1 MKKGSAKPASG
12 SIAQGWKKALRNE
25 IEGREFYR
33 MAAANARLDG
43 VRQMFTFLMEEE
55 ERHREA
61 ILEQIGRMKEGKR
74 PRLVRKASGKREI
87 RKFRSPLFPPDF
99 VAKGK
104 KAEGEAAAL
113 SIGMTLERRAI
124 EQFAALRKKG
134 KGDAAAEK
142 VFDDLIAWER
152 EHLEILTRQY
162 EQLREMY
169 WEEARF
175 WPF

>member
-12 SIAQGWKKALRNE
+12 SIAQGWKNALRNE

-33 MAAANARLDG
+33 MAAANARLVG

-61 ILEQIGRMKEGKR
+61 ILEQIDRMGEGKR
-74 PRLVRKASGKREI
+74 PRLVRNKSGKREI
-87 RKFRSPLFPPDF
+87 RKFKSPLFTPDF
-99 VAKGK
+99 VARGK

-124 EQFAALRKKG
+124 EHFAVLRKKV

>member
-1 MKKGSAKPASG
+1 MKKEPEKIMSG
-12 SIAQGWKKALRNE
+12 PIAEAWKKALMNE
-25 IEGREFYR
+25 VEGREFYR

-43 VRQMFTFLMEEE
+43 VRQMFTFLMDEE

-61 ILEQIGRMKEGKR
+61 ILEQIGRVARGKP
-74 PRLVRKASGKREI
+74 PRSVRKGTGKREI
-87 RKFRSPLFPPDF
+87 RKFRSPLFTPDF
-99 VAKGK
+99 VARGRQ
-104 KAEGEAAAL
+104 AEGEAAAL
-113 SIGMTLERRAI
+113 SIGMTLEKRAI
-124 EQFAALRKKG
+124 EQFAALRKMV
-134 KGDAAAEK
+134 KGDASAEK

-162 EQLREMY
+162 EQLREMF

>member
-61 ILEQIGRMKEGKR
+61 ILEQIDRMEEGKR

>member
-1 MKKGSAKPASG
+1 MKKEPEKIMSG
-12 SIAQGWKKALRNE
+12 PIAEAWKKALMNE
-25 IEGREFYR
+25 VEGREFYR
-33 MAAANARLDG
+33 MAAANAGLDG

-61 ILEQIGRMKEGKR
+61 ILEQIGRVARGKP
-74 PRLVRKASGKREI
+74 PRSVRKGPGKREI
-87 RKFRSPLFPPDF
+87 RKFRSPLFTPDF

-113 SIGMTLERRAI
+113 SIGMTLEKRAI
-124 EQFAALRKKG
+124 EQFAALRKMV

>member
-1 MKKGSAKPASG
+1 MKKGPGKPMSG
-12 SIAQGWKKALRNE
+12 QVAEGWKKALMNE
-25 IEGREFYR
+25 VEGREFYR
-33 MAAANARLDG
+33 MAAANARLEG

-55 ERHREA
+55 ERHRKA
-61 ILEQIGRMKEGKR
+61 ILEQIGRMGEGKP
-74 PRLVRKASGKREI
+74 PRLIRKATGKREI
-87 RKFRSPLFPPDF
+87 RKFQSPLFSPDF
-99 VAKGK
+99 VARGK
-104 KAEGEAAAL
+104 NVEGEAAAL
-113 SIGMTLERRAI
+113 SIGMTLEKRAI
-124 EQFAALRKKG
+124 EQFRALRKKV

-142 VFDDLIAWER
+142 IVGDLIAWER

>member
-1 MKKGSAKPASG
+1 MKKEPEKIMSG
-12 SIAQGWKKALRNE
+12 PIAEAWKKALMNE
-25 IEGREFYR
+25 VEGREFYR

-61 ILEQIGRMKEGKR
+61 ILEQIGRMARGKP
-74 PRLVRKASGKREI
+74 PRSVRKGPGKREI
-87 RKFRSPLFPPDF
+87 RKFRSPLFTPDF
-99 VAKGK
+99 VARGSQ
-104 KAEGEAAAL
+104 AEGEAAAL
-113 SIGMTLERRAI
+113 SIGMTLEKRAI
-124 EQFAALRKKG
+124 EQFAALRKMV

-162 EQLREMY
+162 DQLREMF

>member
-61 ILEQIGRMKEGKR
+61 ILDHIDRMGEGNR
-74 PRLVRKASGKREI
+74 PRLVRNKSGKREI
-87 RKFRSPLFPPDF
+87 RKFKSPLFTPDF
-99 VAKGK
+99 VARGK

-124 EQFAALRKKG
+124 EQFAVLRKKV

-169 WEEARF
+169 WEEAKIGR
-175 WPF
+175 